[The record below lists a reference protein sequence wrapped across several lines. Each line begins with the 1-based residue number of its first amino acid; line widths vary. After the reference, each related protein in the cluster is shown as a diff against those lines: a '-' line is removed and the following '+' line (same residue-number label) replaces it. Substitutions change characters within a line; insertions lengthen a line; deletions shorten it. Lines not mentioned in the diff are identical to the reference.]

1 MTCLRG
7 MVAGLVLMA
16 SPAVAADYE
25 IRLAHSLSTT
35 EPAHQAALFYA
46 EHVAERS
53 GGQIEITVFPGEQLG
68 SGKDV
73 NQMIRQGANVMNIT
87 DAGYLADFVPDVGV
101 LHGPYLVDSPEE
113 YNKILTSDWHK
124 QIDQQLR
131 DQGLRVVSWNGL
143 FGGRHMIADKPIRT
157 PEDMAGMT
165 VRVPPNSLWLATF
178 EAIGARPT
186 TVQWS
191 EVYNA
196 LSQNVVASAEAPL
209 GSLYGS
215 KLYEVKKTLS
225 LTRHFTSFLNFVGSE
240 TYLSSLPQDLQDIL
254 MEEGYLAGEY
264 MTKLTQER
272 EAQYLDDF
280 RKAGVEVVED
290 VDIEAFRAKTESV
303 YTSFPDWTP
312 GLKEQIDAIISQ

>member
-1 MTCLRG
+1 MKGLRAL
-7 MVAGLVLMA
+7 VAGSMMLA
-16 SPAVAADYE
+16 SPVLAADYE
-25 IRLAHSLSTT
+25 LRFAHSLSTT
-35 EPAHQAALFYA
+35 EPAHQAAEFFAKNVA
-46 EHVAERS
+46 EHSE
-53 GGQIEITVFPGEQLG
+53 GQIEITVFPGEQLG

-87 DAGYLADFVPDVGV
+87 DAGYLADFVPDAGV
-101 LHGPYLVDSPEE
+101 LHGPYLVDTPEQ
-113 YNKILTSDWHK
+113 YARILASDWHK

-131 DQGLRVVSWNGL
+131 DQGLRIVSWNGL

-165 VRVPPNSLWLATF
+165 VRVPPNALWLATF

-196 LSQNVVASAEAPL
+196 LSQNVVAGAEAPL

-215 KLYEVKKTLS
+215 KLYEVKKSLS
-225 LTRHFTSFLNFVGSE
+225 LTRHFTSFLTFAASE
-240 TYLSSLPQDLQDIL
+240 MYLSTLPQDLQDIL
-254 MEEGYLAGEY
+254 MEEGQRAGEY
-264 MTKLTQER
+264 MTQLTLEQEAR
-272 EAQYLDDF
+272 YLDEF

-290 VDIEAFRAKTESV
+290 VDVEAFRAKTASV

-312 GLKEQIDAIISQ
+312 GLKEQIDAIIAE